1 MVVGG
6 AWVVVV
12 VAGGRVVVVVGCVV
26 GGGEPGVVRTGGTE
40 TNALDGALK
49 VADRWLPVAD
59 DVVR

>member
-12 VAGGRVVVVVGCVV
+12 VAGGRVVVVGCV

-40 TNALDGALK
+40 TNALDGALE